1 MNKLAV
7 KGLSKSDGSA
17 KFGGGMKK
25 ETSNIVSNSVGKKTK
40 TIKVKKMK

>member
-17 KFGGGMKK
+17 KFGGSMKK
-25 ETSNIVSNSVGKKTK
+25 ETSNIVANNVGKKIK